1 MDHSVKAMTPHRKV
15 AFSRLCHKHRFENDE
30 LEELYRR
37 YTLKLQQASVAAA
50 SALMLLLCL
59 LLAALHV
66 TFAQAAAPTPITLL
80 VLSLVLAGLLVLL
93 NSRVMRHSYLM
104 PTCYLLLGLGA
115 VLVALA
121 LPLPAGWSW
130 VGWQVTPTAGQ
141 GVWQIAFIAFL
152 VYALTPV
159 STPIALAYG
168 VVLPSCQAAL
178 AATLATP
185 FPPLHWQQLVA
196 NSMVAVAVNVAGVW
210 LQQMMQAGQRK
221 AFLDTRN
228 CIAARLQME
237 DENDKLERLLL
248 SVLPQHVAMEM
259 KADIIKPVERQFHKI
274 YIQRHEN
281 VSMVFAD
288 IVGFTV
294 LASQCTA
301 QELIRLLNELFGR
314 FDQLA
319 DDNHCL
325 RIKILGD
332 CYYCVSGLP
341 EARSDHARCAVEM
354 GLDMIDAIAS
364 VVDATDVQLNMRVGI
379 HTGRVLCGV
388 LGLRKWQYDVWSND
402 VTLANM
408 MEAGGEPGRVH
419 ITQAT
424 LDCLGNEYDVE
435 PADGHLRS
443 QYLRDH
449 DVVSY
454 FIIPPPRRRKV
465 RSALGSTHRRKLS
478 FKNVSNVVVQLL
490 HSIKYSMEVPFSNM
504 AIPPQEKSTSITK
517 KRNIFFHEY
526 YEIERGCPQSSL
538 SDKFKRPFKKR
549 HSSLPHAPSNRVNKY
564 LAQAIDARSVDREKS
579 THVSLFTLCFRDRE
593 KERHY
598 HEEQDVGFGSS
609 LLCSLFLLL
618 FVASVQALVLP
629 RTLLFLFLFLAAF
642 VTISV
647 ILIVLLASR
656 LKVTS
661 WDPARR
667 FVLRLVLT
675 IVAVT
680 VIYIM
685 AQVNSFTC
693 DLPYVVPCKPNMTS
707 ESTRR
712 PGSHEFVRNLWC
724 PLPEY
729 IPISCILGFI
739 SVAVFLRLPVLVKAL
754 LVTSMATVYS
764 LLISFTHRPLFSCYD
779 ARVGAVVPTDALA
792 VVYILLFLLAVIA
805 HGRQVEWTARLDFLW
820 QCQASEEKQDM
831 DALQESNRRILFNL
845 LPAHVATHFLDNQ
858 FRNNMDLYHQSY
870 SRVGV
875 VFASI
880 PNFHEFYTELAVNN
894 QGTECLRL
902 LNEIIADFDELLDDE
917 RFKSVDKI
925 KTVGSTFMAAVGLMP
940 DMRILDHKE
949 ESASYYLSVLAE
961 LVFALREKLAN
972 INENSYNSFTLRVG
986 MNIGPVVAGVIGAR
1000 KPQYDIWGNTVNVA
1014 SRMDST
1020 GLPNHTQVTEEVY
1033 QVLRNRPY
1041 QFQCRGKVKVKG
1053 KGDMT
1058 TFFLIDRKE
1067 PATIKAE
1074 ESPQPPKIPPHHQ
1087 NYAPDH
1093 GCGWPVWPAY
1103 CVVGQCGGTLHTP
1116 HSSLHPHQR
1125 HYHTHNGGLF
1135 GGVATPLA
1143 MVPPKVPPHGRSL
1156 SQGLTGQLVQG
1167 QPAGTPRSRR
1177 NRDSFCDDLQSMN
1190 ININQ
1195 NLSKS
1200 VGRQPG
1206 GGGDCQRCE
1215 EEPLLTRA
1223 PPTPLDAHV
1232 LPRFSV
1238 GQMRSSNK
1246 SQTPTR
1252 AAMQQMKPQSSITA
1266 PKTYSQSRP
1275 RTYRPDEYNFPPSA
1289 YVPSWNQAQ
1298 SHGAAHQGS
1307 NTGNGKKSS
1316 GRSRTSPRQES
1327 DDGQLRLP
1335 DMSRPG
1341 LTGGLILPPV
1351 PRHHHVEEAG
1361 VRHKLRSFAR
1371 HYSDDSLHGS
1381 SHRDLHSTRIH
1392 SSADEI
1398 SSLNRSPSLSSSDE
1412 SFSRTDFSRT
1422 DADSPSPQHTPSLS
1436 DERFKYMFSGINLEG
1451 AAAPGF
1457 RELSPQIYSDYLSS
1471 VKASSDESSL
1481 RLNSLSRDSTTYSYP
1496 NVPGLWRETDITSP
1510 APEERMRRDDLVI
1523 PKLTAEFSSDKVKRS
1538 KVSDNRVEVEV
1549 PSQVDNCVSH
1559 SASPSSEKVRPGCR
1573 LSYVDCD
1580 LNSPSRT
1587 SASGSTSRMR
1597 SLERSPRESSAMTP
1611 DSVIM
1616 CKKRSLS
1623 REEGQKVG
1631 NHIQVEQE
1639 QSRKRNPERQK
1650 RDGECQT
1657 DPRNHHHRSAAASTK
1672 TPEKTKM
1679 ERKLEKSSTF
1689 EGIPEDGKSASL
1701 DCDRGR
1707 YGGLSGSSE
1716 IEQER
1721 ETHHR
1726 DSSDISNNNSSS
1738 NVMENYAGNT
1748 LEGYSALQKAAQQQE
1763 KELNNMFGN
1772 QVRLDP
1778 LSVKPLTPDLMS
1790 LDPVML
1796 GLHFDPHGNQ
1806 TVLQLTSASA
1816 DGDLAPHQPAVP
1828 QLAKLSLAD
1837 TAPLDSRTQA
1847 SRGPLGHKFPLEIP
1861 APERISLHHSV
1872 RKFVGSRAPG
1882 PCGHSEYENMESDVP
1897 DVSTD
1902 DEGLSNRRRESAG
1915 SKAASGDRRPE
1926 ERKETPVQN
1935 PAVEKLSHK
1944 GTEQPTDDDDDVRS
1958 FEEEERRMAHELS
1971 AAQVDRSGNASGQS
1985 LPVPSTGDGGETSQS
2000 EWSEDDDGAASEPLL
2015 DQESTGYTTDDPALE
2030 QVSMMN
2036 DAGLTDAEGAL
2047 SDVNSI
2053 YNDPHQYDGDM
2064 DDTSMSSRASSRIF
2078 DSDAIISFDQINAYY
2093 ESEYDN
2099 YRPGVV
2105 ASDGFDTEPLSDVDF
2120 DGIDGINLQ
2129 NIRTM
2134 SESITRNFG
2143 QSRNETDVD
2152 SDV

>member
-454 FIIPPPRRRKV
+454 FIIPPPRRRKPLLFNTLQV

-517 KRNIFFHEY
+517 K
-526 YEIERGCPQSSL
+526 SSL

>member
-37 YTLKLQQASVAAA
+37 YTLKLQQSSVAAA
-50 SALMLLLCL
+50 SALLLLLSL

-66 TFAQAAAPTPITLL
+66 TYAQVAAPAPITLL
-80 VLSLVLAGLLVLL
+80 ALSLVLAALLVLL
-93 NSRVMRHSYLM
+93 HSRVMRNSYLM
-104 PTCYLLLGLGA
+104 PTCYLLLALGA
-115 VLVALA
+115 VLVALG
-121 LPLPAGWSW
+121 LPLPNTWTW
-130 VGWQVTPTAGQ
+130 VGWQLLPTAGQ
-141 GVWQIAFIAFL
+141 GVWHAAFVTFV

-159 STPIALAYG
+159 STPMALIYG
-168 VVLPSCQAAL
+168 IVLPAVQVAL
-178 AATLATP
+178 AATLAIP
-185 FPPLHWQQLVA
+185 FKQLHWQQLVA
-196 NSMVAVAVNVAGVW
+196 NGVVASAVNVAGVW
-210 LQQMMQAGQRK
+210 LQQMMQAAQRK

-319 DDNHCL
+319 ADNHCL

-424 LDCLGNEYDVE
+424 LDCLGGEYEVE

-449 DVVSY
+449 NVTSY
-454 FIIPPPRRRKV
+454 FIIPPPRRRKPFLFNTLQV

-517 KRNIFFHEY
+517 K
-526 YEIERGCPQSSL
+526 SSLL

-564 LAQAIDARSVDREKS
+564 LAQAIEARSVDREKS
-579 THVSLFTLCFRDRE
+579 THVSLITLCFRDSE
-593 KERHY
+593 KERNY
-598 HEEQDVGFGSS
+598 HEELDVGFGSS

-647 ILIVLLASR
+647 MLIVLLASR
-656 LKVTS
+656 LKVTT

-667 FVLRLVLT
+667 FVLRLILT
-675 IVAVT
+675 IVAIT

-693 DLPYVVPCKPNMTS
+693 ELPQVTCKANTTDLTS
-707 ESTRR
+707 GHHG
-712 PGSHEFVRNLWC
+712 PQEFVRNLWC

-729 IPISCILGFI
+729 IPVSCVVGFMA
-739 SVAVFLRLPVLVKAL
+739 VAVFLRLPVLVKMLL
-754 LVTSMATVYS
+754 LVSMATVYS
-764 LLISFTHRPLFSCYD
+764 LLIFITHLQLFTCYD
-779 ARVGAVVPTDALA
+779 THIGAVVPTEVLG

-820 QCQASEEKQDM
+820 QCQASEEKQEM

-880 PNFHEFYTELAVNN
+880 PNFHEFYMELAVNN

-902 LNEIIADFDELLDDE
+902 LNEIIADFDELLDDD
-917 RFKSVDKI
+917 RFKAVDKI

-940 DMRILDHKE
+940 DMRILDNKE
-949 ESASYYLSVLAE
+949 ESASHYMSVLTE
-961 LVFALREKLAN
+961 LVFAFREKLAN
-972 INENSYNSFTLRVG
+972 INENSYNNFTLRVG

-1033 QVLRNRPY
+1033 QVLKNRPY

-1053 KGDMT
+1053 KGEMT
-1058 TFFLIDRKE
+1058 TYFLIDRKE
-1067 PATIKAE
+1067 PPTMKAE
-1074 ESPQPPKIPPHHQ
+1074 DGSRPPKVPPHLQ
-1087 NYAPDH
+1087 SYAPDH
-1093 GCGWPVWPAY
+1093 GCGWPMWPAY
-1103 CVVGQCGGTLHTP
+1103 CVVGRCGGTLHPP
-1116 HSSLHPHQR
+1116 HSSLRSHHR
-1125 HYHTHNGGLF
+1125 HYHTHNGGLI

-1143 MVPPKVPPHGRSL
+1143 MVPPKIPPHGRSL
-1156 SQGLTGQLVQG
+1156 SQGLTGQGEHG
-1167 QPAGTPRSRR
+1167 QVGGTPRSRR
-1177 NRDSFCDDLQSMN
+1177 NRDSFCEDIQGMNMN
-1190 ININQ
+1190 ITQ
-1195 NLSKS
+1195 CGPK
-1200 VGRQPG
+1200 VGGRQP
-1206 GGGDCQRCE
+1206 GGDCQRCE
-1215 EEPLLTRA
+1215 EEPLLARA
-1223 PPTPLDAHV
+1223 PPAPLNAHV
-1232 LPRFSV
+1232 LPPRFSV
-1238 GQMRSSNK
+1238 AQMRASSK

-1252 AAMQQMKPQSSITA
+1252 AAMLQMKPQSSVTT

-1275 RTYRPDEYNFPPSA
+1275 RTYRPDEYNLPQNSYAPVWARSQ
-1289 YVPSWNQAQ
+1289 NGG
-1298 SHGAAHQGS
+1298 HGGQQGS
-1307 NTGNGKKSS
+1307 GGGKRSS
-1316 GRSRTSPRQES
+1316 GRSRTSPRKECE
-1327 DDGQLRLP
+1327 DGHV
-1335 DMSRPG
+1335 RPIDASKG
-1341 LTGGLILPPV
+1341 ALSGGLILPPV

-1361 VRHKLRSFAR
+1361 VRHKLRTFAR

-1422 DADSPSPQHTPSLS
+1422 DADSPSPQHAPSLS
-1436 DERFKYMFSGINLEG
+1436 DERFKYMFGGMNLEG
-1451 AAAPGF
+1451 AMAPGF

-1481 RLNSLSRDSTTYSYP
+1481 RLNSLSRDSATYSYP
-1496 NVPGLWRETDITSP
+1496 SVPGLWRETDIASP
-1510 APEERMRRDDLVI
+1510 TDEERMRKDDVVI

-1538 KVSDNRVEVEV
+1538 KHSDKVDMEVT
-1549 PSQVDNCVSH
+1549 PHVDNCVSH
-1559 SASPSSEKVRPGCR
+1559 SASPCSEKVRPGCR

-1597 SLERSPRESSAMTP
+1597 SLERSPRESTAMTP

-1616 CKKRSLS
+1616 IPKKRSLS
-1623 REEGQKVG
+1623 REEGMKMC
-1631 NHIQVEQE
+1631 NHISADHEP
-1639 QSRKRNPERQK
+1639 SRKRSSERQK

-1657 DPRNHHHRSAAASTK
+1657 DPRSHHHKNSAGEIKTVEKNKKLERSA
-1672 TPEKTKM
+1672 
-1679 ERKLEKSSTF
+1679 TF
-1689 EGIPEDGKSASL
+1689 EGIPEDPKSAQHNSEG
-1701 DCDRGR
+1701 GR
-1707 YGGLSGSSE
+1707 YGSSG
-1716 IEQER
+1716 QGR
-1721 ETHHR
+1721 ENEGEGGAQQHL
-1726 DSSDISNNNSSS
+1726 SSDISNNNSSNS
-1738 NVMENYAGNT
+1738 FMENYAGNT
-1748 LEGYSALQKAAQQQE
+1748 LEGYSALQKAARLQE
-1763 KELNNMFGN
+1763 DELNNVLASPDHF
-1772 QVRLDP
+1772 RLEP
-1778 LSVKPLTPDLMS
+1778 LSLEQHALSPHTAEPVS
-1790 LDPVML
+1790 LDPVLL
-1796 GLHFDPHGNQ
+1796 GLHFDPCVNQ
-1806 TVLQLTSASA
+1806 TVLQLTSASV
-1816 DGDLAPHQPAVP
+1816 DGEIQPRL
-1828 QLAKLSLAD
+1828 LAKPQPTKRSLAD
-1837 TAPLDSRTQA
+1837 PLPLDHRAKA
-1847 SRGPLGHKFPLEIP
+1847 SRGLLGHKFPLEIP
-1861 APERISLHHSV
+1861 APEKLTPHQSV
-1872 RKFVGSRAPG
+1872 RRYVGSRTAAA
-1882 PCGHSEYENMESDVP
+1882 CGHSEYENMESDVP
-1897 DVSTD
+1897 DASTD
-1902 DEGLSNRRRESAG
+1902 DEGLSNIRGDNQEVTN
-1915 SKAASGDRRPE
+1915 AACGDSRTE
-1926 ERKETPVQN
+1926 GWKDSHIQN
-1935 PAVEKLSHK
+1935 QSIGRSSQKTAEH
-1944 GTEQPTDDDDDVRS
+1944 QTDDEDDIRS
-1958 FEEEERRMAHELS
+1958 FEEEERRMAQELS
-1971 AAQVDRSGNASGQS
+1971 ATEVERTDKSSGPPLQSQSGG
-1985 LPVPSTGDGGETSQS
+1985 GDGGETSQS

-2099 YRPGVV
+2099 YRPSAM
-2105 ASDGFDTEPLSDVDF
+2105 ASDGFDTEPLSDVDL

-2129 NIRTM
+2129 NIRSM

-2143 QSRNETDVD
+2143 QPRSETDVD

>member
-30 LEELYRR
+30 LEDLYRS

-50 SALMLLLCL
+50 SGLLLLLSL

-66 TFAQAAAPTPITLL
+66 TYAQVAAPAPITLL
-80 VLSLVLAGLLVLL
+80 ALSLMLAALLVALH
-93 NSRVMRHSYLM
+93 SRFMRHSYLM
-104 PTCYLLLGLGA
+104 PACYLLLALGA
-115 VLVALA
+115 ILVALA
-121 LPLPAGWSW
+121 MPVPSTWSW
-130 VGWQVTPTAGQ
+130 VGWQTVPTAGQ
-141 GVWQIAFIAFL
+141 GVWHVTFVAFL

-159 STPIALAYG
+159 STPLALAYG
-168 VVLPSCQAAL
+168 VVLPAGQATL
-178 AATLATP
+178 AAILATP
-185 FPPLHWQQLVA
+185 FAQLHWQQLVA
-196 NSMVAVAVNVAGVW
+196 NSVMAAAVNVAGVW
-210 LQQMMQAGQRK
+210 LQQMMQAAQRK

-259 KADIIKPVERQFHKI
+259 KADIIKPVEGQFHKI

-424 LDCLGNEYDVE
+424 LDCLAGEYEVE
-435 PADGHLRS
+435 LADGHLRS

-449 DVVSY
+449 KVTSY
-454 FIIPPPRRRKV
+454 FIIPPPRRRKPFLFNTLQV
-465 RSALGSTHRRKLS
+465 WSAIGSSHRRKLS

-504 AIPPQEKSTSITK
+504 AVPPPDKNTSITK

-526 YEIERGCPQSSL
+526 YEIERTCPQSSLL

-564 LAQAIDARSVDREKS
+564 LAQAIEARSVDREKS
-579 THVSLFTLCFRDRE
+579 THVSLITLCFRDRE
-593 KERHY
+593 KERDY
-598 HEEQDVGFGSS
+598 HEEVDVGFGNS

-647 ILIVLLASR
+647 MLIVLLASR
-656 LKVTS
+656 LKVTT
-661 WDPARR
+661 WDPSRR

-675 IVAVT
+675 IAAIT

-693 DLPYVVPCKPNMTS
+693 ELPQVPCKANVTDLTS
-707 ESTRR
+707 GRLR
-712 PGSHEFVRNLWC
+712 PQEFVRNLWC

-729 IPISCILGFI
+729 IPLSCVVGFI
-739 SVAVFLRLPVLVKAL
+739 ATSVFLRLPVLVKAL
-754 LVTSMATVYS
+754 LLISMATVYS
-764 LLISFTHRPLFSCYD
+764 LLIFITHLPLFTCYD
-779 ARVGAVVPTDALA
+779 TRVGAVVPTEVLG

-820 QCQASEEKQDM
+820 QCQASEEKQEM

-880 PNFHEFYTELAVNN
+880 PNFHEFYMELAVNN

-949 ESASYYLSVLAE
+949 ESASHYMSVLTE
-961 LVFALREKLAN
+961 LVFAFREKLAN

-986 MNIGPVVAGVIGAR
+986 MNIGPVVAGVIGAK

-1033 QVLRNRPY
+1033 QVLKNRPY
-1041 QFQCRGKVKVKG
+1041 HFQCRGKVKVKG
-1053 KGDMT
+1053 KGEMT
-1058 TFFLIDRKE
+1058 TYFLIDRKE
-1067 PATIKAE
+1067 PPTIKAE
-1074 ESPQPPKIPPHHQ
+1074 DGSRPPKVPPHLQ
-1087 NYAPDH
+1087 SYAPDH
-1093 GCGWPVWPAY
+1093 GCGWPMWPAY
-1103 CVVGQCGGTLHTP
+1103 CVVGRCGGTLHSP
-1116 HSSLHPHQR
+1116 HSSLGPRHR

-1156 SQGLTGQLVQG
+1156 SQGLMGHGGHGQS
-1167 QPAGTPRSRR
+1167 AGTPRLRR
-1177 NRDSFCDDLQSMN
+1177 NRDSFCDDVQAMN
-1190 ININQ
+1190 TNLNQ
-1195 NLSKS
+1195 CGPKMG
-1200 VGRQPG
+1200 GRQSG
-1206 GGGDCQRCE
+1206 ADCQRCE

-1223 PPTPLDAHV
+1223 PPAPLNAHV
-1232 LPRFSV
+1232 LPPRFSV
-1238 GQMRSSNK
+1238 AQMRTSNK

-1252 AAMQQMKPQSSITA
+1252 AAMQQMKPQSSVTA

-1275 RTYRPDEYNFPPSA
+1275 RTYRPDEYNLPQNS
-1289 YVPSWNQAQ
+1289 YVPTWGRSQ
-1298 SHGAAHQGS
+1298 SGGQGGQQGS
-1307 NTGNGKKSS
+1307 DGKKSS
-1316 GRSRTSPRQES
+1316 GRSRTSPRKEN
-1327 DDGQLRLP
+1327 DDGHLRLI
-1335 DMSRPG
+1335 DSSRSA
-1341 LTGGLILPPV
+1341 LSGGLILPPM

-1422 DADSPSPQHTPSLS
+1422 DADSPSPQHAPSLS
-1436 DERFKYMFSGINLEG
+1436 DERFKYMFSGMNLEG
-1451 AAAPGF
+1451 AIAPGF

-1496 NVPGLWRETDITSP
+1496 NVPGLWRETDIASP
-1510 APEERMRRDDLVI
+1510 TQDERMRRDDLVI
-1523 PKLTAEFSSDKVKRS
+1523 PKLTAEFSSDKMKRS
-1538 KVSDNRVEVEV
+1538 KHSDKVDVEV
-1549 PSQVDNCVSH
+1549 PSHVDNCVSH
-1559 SASPSSEKVRPGCR
+1559 STSPSSEKVRPGCR
-1573 LSYVDCD
+1573 LSYVDCE

-1597 SLERSPRESSAMTP
+1597 SLEKSPRESTALTP
-1611 DSVIM
+1611 DSVLLIT
-1616 CKKRSLS
+1616 KKRSLS
-1623 REEGQKVG
+1623 REEGLKMSTHVA
-1631 NHIQVEQE
+1631 IEQDL
-1639 QSRKRNPERQK
+1639 SRKRSSERQK

-1657 DPRNHHHRSAAASTK
+1657 DPRSHHHKNSGGNK
-1672 TPEKTKM
+1672 TGDKSKT
-1679 ERKLEKSSTF
+1679 ERKLEKSATF
-1689 EGIPEDGKSASL
+1689 EGIPEDPKSAQPNNEG
-1701 DCDRGR
+1701 GR
-1707 YGGLSGSSE
+1707 
-1716 IEQER
+1716 IA
-1721 ETHHR
+1721 
-1726 DSSDISNNNSSS
+1726 
-1738 NVMENYAGNT
+1738 AG
-1748 LEGYSALQKAAQQQE
+1748 
-1763 KELNNMFGN
+1763 
-1772 QVRLDP
+1772 
-1778 LSVKPLTPDLMS
+1778 
-1790 LDPVML
+1790 
-1796 GLHFDPHGNQ
+1796 
-1806 TVLQLTSASA
+1806 
-1816 DGDLAPHQPAVP
+1816 
-1828 QLAKLSLAD
+1828 
-1837 TAPLDSRTQA
+1837 
-1847 SRGPLGHKFPLEIP
+1847 
-1861 APERISLHHSV
+1861 
-1872 RKFVGSRAPG
+1872 
-1882 PCGHSEYENMESDVP
+1882 CGHSEYENMESDVQ
-1897 DVSTD
+1897 DASTD
-1902 DEGLSNRRRESAG
+1902 DEQLNNVRLENEDVTPACGDSGADGRRDDQAQSHSIGRLSNR
-1915 SKAASGDRRPE
+1915 
-1926 ERKETPVQN
+1926 T
-1935 PAVEKLSHK
+1935 VEH
-1944 GTEQPTDDDDDVRS
+1944 QADDDDVRS
-1958 FEEEERRMAHELS
+1958 FEEEERRMAQEL
-1971 AAQVDRSGNASGQS
+1971 NATDAERTDKPSVAP
-1985 LPVPSTGDGGETSQS
+1985 LPGGSGDGGETSQS

-2099 YRPGVV
+2099 YRPSAI
-2105 ASDGFDTEPLSDVDF
+2105 ASDGFDTEPLSDVDL

-2129 NIRTM
+2129 NIRSM

-2143 QSRNETDVD
+2143 QPRSETDVD

>member
-30 LEELYRR
+30 LEDLYRS

-50 SALMLLLCL
+50 SGLLLLLSL

-66 TFAQAAAPTPITLL
+66 TYAQVAAPAPITLL
-80 VLSLVLAGLLVLL
+80 ALSLMLAALLVALH
-93 NSRVMRHSYLM
+93 SRFMRHSYLM
-104 PTCYLLLGLGA
+104 PACYLLLALGA
-115 VLVALA
+115 ILVALA
-121 LPLPAGWSW
+121 MPVPSTWSW
-130 VGWQVTPTAGQ
+130 VGWQTVPTAGQ
-141 GVWQIAFIAFL
+141 GVWHVTFVAFL

-159 STPIALAYG
+159 STPLALAYG
-168 VVLPSCQAAL
+168 VVLPAGQATL
-178 AATLATP
+178 AAILATP
-185 FPPLHWQQLVA
+185 FAQLHWQQLVA
-196 NSMVAVAVNVAGVW
+196 NSVMAAAVNVAGVW
-210 LQQMMQAGQRK
+210 LQQMMQAAQRK

-259 KADIIKPVERQFHKI
+259 KADIIKPVEGQFHKI

-424 LDCLGNEYDVE
+424 LDCLAGEYEVE
-435 PADGHLRS
+435 LADGHLRS

-449 DVVSY
+449 KVTSY
-454 FIIPPPRRRKV
+454 FIIPPPRRRKPFLFNTLQV
-465 RSALGSTHRRKLS
+465 WSAIGSSHRRKLS

-504 AIPPQEKSTSITK
+504 AVPPPDKNTSITK

-526 YEIERGCPQSSL
+526 YEIERTCPQSSLL

-564 LAQAIDARSVDREKS
+564 LAQAIEARSVDREKS
-579 THVSLFTLCFRDRE
+579 THVSLITLCFRDRE
-593 KERHY
+593 KERDY
-598 HEEQDVGFGSS
+598 HEEVDVGFGNS

-647 ILIVLLASR
+647 MLIVLLASR
-656 LKVTS
+656 LKVTT
-661 WDPARR
+661 WDPSRR

-675 IVAVT
+675 IAAIT

-693 DLPYVVPCKPNMTS
+693 ELPQVPCKANVTDLTS
-707 ESTRR
+707 GRLR
-712 PGSHEFVRNLWC
+712 PQEFVRNLWC

-729 IPISCILGFI
+729 IPLSCVVGFI
-739 SVAVFLRLPVLVKAL
+739 ATSVFLRLPVLVKAL
-754 LVTSMATVYS
+754 LLISMATVYS
-764 LLISFTHRPLFSCYD
+764 LLIFITHLPLFTCYD
-779 ARVGAVVPTDALA
+779 TRVGAVVPTEVLG

-820 QCQASEEKQDM
+820 QCQASEEKQEM

-858 FRNNMDLYHQSY
+858 FRNNM
-870 SRVGV
+870 
-875 VFASI
+875 
-880 PNFHEFYTELAVNN
+880 
-894 QGTECLRL
+894 
-902 LNEIIADFDELLDDE
+902 LLDDE

-949 ESASYYLSVLAE
+949 ESASHYMSVLTE
-961 LVFALREKLAN
+961 LVFAFREKLAN

-986 MNIGPVVAGVIGAR
+986 MNIGPVVAGVIGAK

-1033 QVLRNRPY
+1033 QVLKNRPY
-1041 QFQCRGKVKVKG
+1041 HFQCRGKVKVKG
-1053 KGDMT
+1053 KGEMT
-1058 TFFLIDRKE
+1058 TYFLIDRKE
-1067 PATIKAE
+1067 PPTIKAE
-1074 ESPQPPKIPPHHQ
+1074 DGSRPPKVPPHLQ
-1087 NYAPDH
+1087 SYAPDH
-1093 GCGWPVWPAY
+1093 GCGWPMWPAY
-1103 CVVGQCGGTLHTP
+1103 CVVGRCGGTLHSP
-1116 HSSLHPHQR
+1116 HSSLGPRHR

-1156 SQGLTGQLVQG
+1156 SQGLMGHGGHGQS
-1167 QPAGTPRSRR
+1167 AGTPRLRR
-1177 NRDSFCDDLQSMN
+1177 NRDSFCDDVQAMN
-1190 ININQ
+1190 TNLNQ
-1195 NLSKS
+1195 CGPKMG
-1200 VGRQPG
+1200 GRQSG
-1206 GGGDCQRCE
+1206 ADCQRCE

-1223 PPTPLDAHV
+1223 PPAPLNAHV
-1232 LPRFSV
+1232 LPPRFSV
-1238 GQMRSSNK
+1238 AQMRTSNK

-1252 AAMQQMKPQSSITA
+1252 AAMQQMKPQSSVTA

-1275 RTYRPDEYNFPPSA
+1275 RTYRPDEYNLPQNS
-1289 YVPSWNQAQ
+1289 YVPTWGRSQ
-1298 SHGAAHQGS
+1298 SGGQGGQQGS
-1307 NTGNGKKSS
+1307 DGKKSS
-1316 GRSRTSPRQES
+1316 GRSRTSPRKEN
-1327 DDGQLRLP
+1327 DDGHLRLI
-1335 DMSRPG
+1335 DSSRSA
-1341 LTGGLILPPV
+1341 LSGGLILPPM

-1422 DADSPSPQHTPSLS
+1422 DADSPSPQHAPSLS
-1436 DERFKYMFSGINLEG
+1436 DERFKYMFSGMNLEG
-1451 AAAPGF
+1451 AIAPGF

-1496 NVPGLWRETDITSP
+1496 NVPGLWRETDIASP
-1510 APEERMRRDDLVI
+1510 TQDERMRRDDLVI
-1523 PKLTAEFSSDKVKRS
+1523 PKLTAEFSSDKMKRS
-1538 KVSDNRVEVEV
+1538 KHSDKVDVEV
-1549 PSQVDNCVSH
+1549 PSHVDNCVSH
-1559 SASPSSEKVRPGCR
+1559 STSPSSEKVRPGCR
-1573 LSYVDCD
+1573 LSYVDCE

-1597 SLERSPRESSAMTP
+1597 SLEKSPRESTALTP
-1611 DSVIM
+1611 DSVLLIT
-1616 CKKRSLS
+1616 KKRSLS
-1623 REEGQKVG
+1623 REEGLKMSTHVA
-1631 NHIQVEQE
+1631 IEQDL
-1639 QSRKRNPERQK
+1639 SRKRSSERQK

-1657 DPRNHHHRSAAASTK
+1657 DPRSHHHKNSGGNK
-1672 TPEKTKM
+1672 TGDKSKT
-1679 ERKLEKSSTF
+1679 ERKLEKSATF
-1689 EGIPEDGKSASL
+1689 EGIPEDPKSAQPNNEG
-1701 DCDRGR
+1701 GR
-1707 YGGLSGSSE
+1707 YGSSD
-1716 IEQER
+1716 QGRDNER
-1721 ETHHR
+1721 VGGTQLHL
-1726 DSSDISNNNSSS
+1726 SSDISNNNS
-1738 NVMENYAGNT
+1738 NDNIMENYTGNT
-1748 LEGYSALQKAAQQQE
+1748 LEGYSALHKAARLQE
-1763 KELNNMFGN
+1763 DELNNMLASHDHF
-1772 QVRLDP
+1772 RLEP
-1778 LSVKPLTPDLMS
+1778 LSIEPQALNPLKSEPVT

-1796 GLHFDPHGNQ
+1796 GLHFDPCVNQ
-1806 TVLQLTSASA
+1806 TVLQLTSASV
-1816 DGDLAPHQPAVP
+1816 DGEIQPHLPAKSQPA
-1828 QLAKLSLAD
+1828 KRSLAD
-1837 TAPLDSRTQA
+1837 PLPLDHRAKA
-1847 SRGPLGHKFPLEIP
+1847 SRGPLGCKFPLEIS
-1861 APERISLHHSV
+1861 APEKLAPHQSV
-1872 RKFVGSRAPG
+1872 RRYAGSRIAAG
-1882 PCGHSEYENMESDVP
+1882 CGHSEYENMESDVQ
-1897 DVSTD
+1897 DASTD
-1902 DEGLSNRRRESAG
+1902 DEQLNNVRLENEDVTPACGDSGADGRRDDQAQSHSIGRLSNR
-1915 SKAASGDRRPE
+1915 
-1926 ERKETPVQN
+1926 T
-1935 PAVEKLSHK
+1935 VEH
-1944 GTEQPTDDDDDVRS
+1944 QADDDDVRS
-1958 FEEEERRMAHELS
+1958 FEEEERRMAQEL
-1971 AAQVDRSGNASGQS
+1971 NATDAERTDKPSVAP
-1985 LPVPSTGDGGETSQS
+1985 LPGGSGDGGETSQS

-2099 YRPGVV
+2099 YRPSAI
-2105 ASDGFDTEPLSDVDF
+2105 ASDGFDTEPLSDVDL

-2129 NIRTM
+2129 NIRSM

-2143 QSRNETDVD
+2143 QPRSETDVD

>member
-15 AFSRLCHKHRFENDE
+15 AFSRLCRRHRFENDE
-30 LEELYRR
+30 LEELYRS

-50 SALMLLLCL
+50 SGLLLLLSL

-66 TFAQAAAPTPITLL
+66 TYAQVAAPAPITLL
-80 VLSLVLAGLLVLL
+80 VLSIVLAALLVALH
-93 NSRVMRHSYLM
+93 SRYMRHSYLM
-104 PTCYLLLGLGA
+104 PACYLLLALGA
-115 VLVALA
+115 ILVALVM
-121 LPLPAGWSW
+121 PVPYTYTW
-130 VGWQVTPTAGQ
+130 VGWQTLPTAGQ
-141 GVWQIAFIAFL
+141 GVWHVTFVAFL

-159 STPIALAYG
+159 STPLALAYG
-168 VVLPSCQAAL
+168 VALPAGQAAL
-178 AATLATP
+178 AATLAAP
-185 FPPLHWQQLVA
+185 FTQLHWQQLVA
-196 NSMVAVAVNVAGVW
+196 NSVMAAAVNMTGVW
-210 LQQMMQAGQRK
+210 LQQLMQAAQRK

-259 KADIIKPVERQFHKI
+259 KADIIKPVEGQFHKI

-424 LDCLGNEYDVE
+424 LDCLSGEYEVE
-435 PADGHLRS
+435 LADGHLRS

-449 DVVSY
+449 KVTSY

-465 RSALGSTHRRKLS
+465 WSAIGSSHRRKLS

-504 AIPPQEKSTSITK
+504 AVPPPDKNTSITK
-517 KRNIFFHEY
+517 K
-526 YEIERGCPQSSL
+526 SSLL

-564 LAQAIDARSVDREKS
+564 LAQAIEARSVDREKS
-579 THVSLFTLCFRDRE
+579 THVSLITLCFRDRE
-593 KERHY
+593 KERDY
-598 HEEQDVGFGSS
+598 HEEVDVGFGNS

-647 ILIVLLASR
+647 MLIVLLASR
-656 LKVTS
+656 LKVTT

-667 FVLRLVLT
+667 FVLRLILT

-693 DLPYVVPCKPNMTS
+693 ELPQVPCKANVTNLTS
-707 ESTRR
+707 RR
-712 PGSHEFVRNLWC
+712 PGPQEFVRNLWC

-729 IPISCILGFI
+729 IPLSCVVGFMAT
-739 SVAVFLRLPVLVKAL
+739 AVFLRLPVLVKTLL
-754 LVTSMATVYS
+754 LVSMAVVYS
-764 LLISFTHRPLFSCYD
+764 LLIFITHLPLFTCYD
-779 ARVGAVVPTDALA
+779 TRVGAVVPTEVLG

-820 QCQASEEKQDM
+820 QCQASEEKQEM

-880 PNFHEFYTELAVNN
+880 PNFHEFYMELAVNN

-917 RFKSVDKI
+917 RFKAVDKI

-949 ESASYYLSVLAE
+949 DSASHYMSVLAE
-961 LVFALREKLAN
+961 LVFAFREKLAN
-972 INENSYNSFTLRVG
+972 INENSYNNFTLRVG
-986 MNIGPVVAGVIGAR
+986 MNIGPVVAGVIGAK

-1033 QVLRNRPY
+1033 QVLKNRPY
-1041 QFQCRGKVKVKG
+1041 HFQCRGKVKVKG
-1053 KGDMT
+1053 KGEMT
-1058 TFFLIDRKE
+1058 TYFLIDRKE
-1067 PATIKAE
+1067 PPTMKAE
-1074 ESPQPPKIPPHHQ
+1074 DGSRPPKVPPHLQ
-1087 NYAPDH
+1087 SYAPDH
-1093 GCGWPVWPAY
+1093 GCGWPMWPAY
-1103 CVVGQCGGTLHTP
+1103 CVVGRCGGTLHTP
-1116 HSSLHPHQR
+1116 HASLDPRHR

-1156 SQGLTGQLVQG
+1156 SQGLTGHGGHG
-1167 QPAGTPRSRR
+1167 QPGGTPRSRR
-1177 NRDSFCDDLQSMN
+1177 NRDSFCDDVQAMN
-1190 ININQ
+1190 MNVNQ
-1195 NLSKS
+1195 CGPKMG
-1200 VGRQPG
+1200 GRQP
-1206 GGGDCQRCE
+1206 GDCQRCE

-1223 PPTPLDAHV
+1223 PPAPLNAHV
-1232 LPRFSV
+1232 LPPRFSV
-1238 GQMRSSNK
+1238 AQLRASNK

-1252 AAMQQMKPQSSITA
+1252 AAMQQMKPQSSVTT

-1275 RTYRPDEYNFPPSA
+1275 RTYRPDEYNLPQNS
-1289 YVPSWNQAQ
+1289 YVPTWARSQ
-1298 SHGAAHQGS
+1298 SGGQGGQQGS
-1307 NTGNGKKSS
+1307 GGGKKSS
-1316 GRSRTSPRQES
+1316 GRSRTSPRKES
-1327 DDGQLRLP
+1327 DDGHLRSIDANRGAL
-1335 DMSRPG
+1335 S
-1341 LTGGLILPPV
+1341 GGLILPPM

-1422 DADSPSPQHTPSLS
+1422 DADSPSPQHAPSLS
-1436 DERFKYMFSGINLEG
+1436 DERFKYMFSGMNLEG
-1451 AAAPGF
+1451 AMAPGF

-1496 NVPGLWRETDITSP
+1496 NVPGLWRETDIASP
-1510 APEERMRRDDLVI
+1510 TQDERMRRDDLVI
-1523 PKLTAEFSSDKVKRS
+1523 PKLTAEFSSDKMKRS
-1538 KVSDNRVEVEV
+1538 KHSDKVEVEV
-1549 PSQVDNCVSH
+1549 PSHVDNCVSH
-1559 SASPSSEKVRPGCR
+1559 SASPSSEKVRLGCR
-1573 LSYVDCD
+1573 LSYVDCE

-1597 SLERSPRESSAMTP
+1597 SLEKSPRESTAMTP

-1616 CKKRSLS
+1616 IPKKRSLS
-1623 REEGQKVG
+1623 REEGMKMS
-1631 NHIQVEQE
+1631 NHMVVEQDL
-1639 QSRKRNPERQK
+1639 SRKRSSERQK

-1657 DPRNHHHRSAAASTK
+1657 DPRSHHHKNSGGGNKIGDKNK
-1672 TPEKTKM
+1672 T
-1679 ERKLEKSSTF
+1679 ERKLEKSATF
-1689 EGIPEDGKSASL
+1689 EGIPEDPKSTHPNSEG
-1701 DCDRGR
+1701 GR
-1707 YGGLSGSSE
+1707 YGSSDEGRENEGKGGL
-1716 IEQER
+1716 QQ
-1721 ETHHR
+1721 HL
-1726 DSSDISNNNSSS
+1726 SSDISNNNSNS
-1738 NVMENYAGNT
+1738 NIMENYTGNT
-1748 LEGYSALQKAAQQQE
+1748 LEGYSALHKAAQLQE
-1763 KELNNMFGN
+1763 DELNNVLASPDHF
-1772 QVRLDP
+1772 RLESHSIEP
-1778 LSVKPLTPDLMS
+1778 QALNHLTSEPVS

-1796 GLHFDPHGNQ
+1796 GLHFDPCVNQ
-1806 TVLQLTSASA
+1806 TVLQLTSASV
-1816 DGDLAPHQPAVP
+1816 DGEIPPHLPAKSQPA
-1828 QLAKLSLAD
+1828 KRSLAD
-1837 TAPLDSRTQA
+1837 PLPLDHRAKA

-1861 APERISLHHSV
+1861 ASEKLAPHQCV
-1872 RKFVGSRAPG
+1872 RRYAGSRIAAG
-1882 PCGHSEYENMESDVP
+1882 CGHSEYENMESDAP
-1897 DVSTD
+1897 DGSTD
-1902 DEGLSNRRRESAG
+1902 DERLNSVRGENNEITAAALSDNRAEGRRDGHMQSQSIGRSNQRAIG
-1915 SKAASGDRRPE
+1915 
-1926 ERKETPVQN
+1926 
-1935 PAVEKLSHK
+1935 H
-1944 GTEQPTDDDDDVRS
+1944 PTDDEDDVRS
-1958 FEEEERRMAHELS
+1958 FEEEERRMAQELN
-1971 AAQVDRSGNASGQS
+1971 AADAERAEKPSITP
-1985 LPVPSTGDGGETSQS
+1985 LPGGGGDGGETSQS

-2099 YRPGVV
+2099 YRPSAI
-2105 ASDGFDTEPLSDVDF
+2105 ASDGFDTEPLSDVDL

-2129 NIRTM
+2129 NIRSM

-2143 QSRNETDVD
+2143 QPRSETDVD

>member
-50 SALMLLLCL
+50 SALLLLLSL

-66 TFAQAAAPTPITLL
+66 TYAQVAAPAPITLL
-80 VLSLVLAGLLVLL
+80 VLSVVLAVLLVVLH
-93 NSRVMRHSYLM
+93 SRLMRHSYLM
-104 PTCYLLLGLGA
+104 PACYLILALGA
-115 VLVALA
+115 ILVALA
-121 LPLPAGWSW
+121 LPLPSSWSW
-130 VGWQVTPTAGQ
+130 VGWQTLPTAGQ
-141 GVWQIAFIAFL
+141 GVWHATFVAFL

-159 STPIALAYG
+159 STPLALTYG
-168 VVLPSCQAAL
+168 VALPAGQAAL

-185 FPPLHWQQLVA
+185 FKQLHWQQLVA
-196 NSMVAVAVNVAGVW
+196 NSVVAAAVNVAGVW
-210 LQQMMQAGQRK
+210 LQQLMQAAQRK

-259 KADIIKPVERQFHKI
+259 KADIIKPVEGQFHKI

-424 LDCLGNEYDVE
+424 LDCLGGEYEVE
-435 PADGHLRS
+435 LADGYLRS

-449 DVVSY
+449 NVTSY

-504 AIPPQEKSTSITK
+504 AIPPQDKSTSITK

-526 YEIERGCPQSSL
+526 YEIERTCPQSSLL

-564 LAQAIDARSVDREKS
+564 LAQAIEARSVDREKS
-579 THVSLFTLCFRDRE
+579 THVSLITLCFRDRE
-593 KERHY
+593 KERDY
-598 HEEQDVGFGSS
+598 HEELDVGFGNS

-647 ILIVLLASR
+647 MLIVLLASR

-667 FVLRLVLT
+667 FVLRLILT

-693 DLPYVVPCKPNMTS
+693 ELPQIPCKANVTDLTS
-707 ESTRR
+707 SR
-712 PGSHEFVRNLWC
+712 PGPQEFVRNLWC

-729 IPISCILGFI
+729 IPLSCVVGFMAI
-739 SVAVFLRLPVLVKAL
+739 AVFLRLPVLVKTLL
-754 LVTSMATVYS
+754 LVSMATVYS
-764 LLISFTHRPLFSCYD
+764 LLIFITHLPLFACYD
-779 ARVGAVVPTDALA
+779 RRVGAVVPTEVLG

-820 QCQASEEKQDM
+820 QCQASEEKQEM

-880 PNFHEFYTELAVNN
+880 PNFHEFYMELAVNN

-949 ESASYYLSVLAE
+949 ESAGHYMSVLTE
-961 LVFALREKLAN
+961 LVFAFREKLSN

-1033 QVLRNRPY
+1033 QVLKNRPY

-1053 KGDMT
+1053 KGEMT
-1058 TFFLIDRKE
+1058 TYFLIDRKE
-1067 PATIKAE
+1067 PPTMKAE
-1074 ESPQPPKIPPHHQ
+1074 DGSRPPKVPPHLQ
-1087 NYAPDH
+1087 SY
-1093 GCGWPVWPAY
+1093 
-1103 CVVGQCGGTLHTP
+1103 
-1116 HSSLHPHQR
+1116 
-1125 HYHTHNGGLF
+1125 GGLF

-1143 MVPPKVPPHGRSL
+1143 MVPPKIPPHGRSL
-1156 SQGLTGQLVQG
+1156 SQGLTGHGGHG
-1167 QPAGTPRSRR
+1167 QSGGTPRSRR
-1177 NRDSFCDDLQSMN
+1177 NRDSFCEDIQATNMN
-1190 ININQ
+1190 LNQ
-1195 NLSKS
+1195 CGPKMG
-1200 VGRQPG
+1200 GRQQ
-1206 GGGDCQRCE
+1206 GGDCQRCE

-1223 PPTPLDAHV
+1223 PPAPLNAHV
-1232 LPRFSV
+1232 LPPRFSV
-1238 GQMRSSNK
+1238 AQMRACNK

-1252 AAMQQMKPQSSITA
+1252 AAMQQMKPQSSVTT

-1275 RTYRPDEYNFPPSA
+1275 RTYRPDEYNLPQNS
-1289 YVPSWNQAQ
+1289 YVPTWARSQ
-1298 SHGAAHQGS
+1298 SGGQGGQQ
-1307 NTGNGKKSS
+1307 GNSGGKKSS
-1316 GRSRTSPRQES
+1316 GRSRTSPRKES
-1327 DDGQLRLP
+1327 DDGQLRP
-1335 DMSRPG
+1335 IDASRG
-1341 LTGGLILPPV
+1341 ALSGGLILPPM

-1361 VRHKLRSFAR
+1361 VRHKLRSFGR

-1422 DADSPSPQHTPSLS
+1422 DADSPSPQHAPSLS
-1436 DERFKYMFSGINLEG
+1436 DERFKYMFGGMNLEG
-1451 AAAPGF
+1451 AMAPGF

-1496 NVPGLWRETDITSP
+1496 NVPGLWRETDIASP
-1510 APEERMRRDDLVI
+1510 TQDERMRRDDLVI
-1523 PKLTAEFSSDKVKRS
+1523 PKLTAEFSSDKMKRS
-1538 KVSDNRVEVEV
+1538 KHSDKVDVEV
-1549 PSQVDNCVSH
+1549 PSHVDNCVSH

-1597 SLERSPRESSAMTP
+1597 SLEKSPRESTAMTP
-1611 DSVIM
+1611 DSVVM
-1616 CKKRSLS
+1616 MPKKRSLS
-1623 REEGQKVG
+1623 REEGMKMS
-1631 NHIQVEQE
+1631 NHIAVEQD
-1639 QSRKRNPERQK
+1639 QSRKRSSERQK

-1657 DPRNHHHRSAAASTK
+1657 DPRSHHHKNSGGGSKAGDK
-1672 TPEKTKM
+1672 NKV
-1679 ERKLEKSSTF
+1679 ERKLEKSATF
-1689 EGIPEDGKSASL
+1689 EGIPEDPKSTQHNSEG
-1701 DCDRGR
+1701 GR
-1707 YGGLSGSSE
+1707 YGNSGPGRKDE
-1716 IEQER
+1716 GEGGAQQ
-1721 ETHHR
+1721 HL
-1726 DSSDISNNNSSS
+1726 SSDISNNNSSS
-1738 NVMENYAGNT
+1738 DIMEIYTGNT
-1748 LEGYSALQKAAQQQE
+1748 LEGYSALQKAARLQE
-1763 KELNNMFGN
+1763 DELNNVLASPDHF
-1772 QVRLDP
+1772 RLEP
-1778 LSVKPLTPDLMS
+1778 LCLEPQALNPLISEPVS

-1796 GLHFDPHGNQ
+1796 GLHFDPCVNQ
-1806 TVLQLTSASA
+1806 TVLQLTSASV
-1816 DGDLAPHQPAVP
+1816 DGDIQPHLPAKSQPA
-1828 QLAKLSLAD
+1828 KRSLAD
-1837 TAPLDSRTQA
+1837 PLPLDHRAKA

-1861 APERISLHHSV
+1861 APEKFTPHQSV
-1872 RKFVGSRAPG
+1872 RRYAGSRTAAG
-1882 PCGHSEYENMESDVP
+1882 CGHSEYENMESDVP
-1897 DVSTD
+1897 DASTD
-1902 DEGLSNRRRESAG
+1902 DERLSNVRGENLDGKHVARGDGRVEGRRDG
-1915 SKAASGDRRPE
+1915 H
-1926 ERKETPVQN
+1926 VQSQSIGRS
-1935 PAVEKLSHK
+1935 SHK
-1944 GTEQPTDDDDDVRS
+1944 GIEHPTDDEDDIRS
-1958 FEEEERRMAHELS
+1958 FEEEERRMAQELG
-1971 AAQVDRSGNASGQS
+1971 APEGERTDKPSGP
-1985 LPVPSTGDGGETSQS
+1985 LPGGGGDGGETSQS

-2053 YNDPHQYDGDM
+2053 YNDPQQYDGDM

-2099 YRPGVV
+2099 YRPSAI
-2105 ASDGFDTEPLSDVDF
+2105 ASDGFDTEPLSDVDL

-2129 NIRTM
+2129 NIRSM

-2143 QSRNETDVD
+2143 QPRSETDVD

>member
-59 LLAALHV
+59 LLASLHV
-66 TFAQAAAPTPITLL
+66 AYAQAAAPTPITLL
-80 VLSLVLAGLLVLL
+80 VLSLVLATLLVLL
-93 NSRVMRHSYLM
+93 NSRVMRHNYLM

-130 VGWQVTPTAGQ
+130 IGWQVQPTAGQ
-141 GVWQIAFIAFL
+141 GVWHAAFIAFL

-168 VVLPSCQAAL
+168 VVLPSCQVAL

-196 NSMVAVAVNVAGVW
+196 NSVVAVAVNVAGVW
-210 LQQMMQAGQRK
+210 LQQLMQAGQRK

-281 VSMVFAD
+281 VSDPAKRMVFAD

-341 EARSDHARCAVEM
+341 ESRSDHARCAVEM

-402 VTLANM
+402 VTMANM

-424 LDCLGNEYDVE
+424 LECLANEYEVE
-435 PADGHLRS
+435 LGDGHLRS

-449 DVVSY
+449 NVTSY
-454 FIIPPPRRRKV
+454 FIIPPPRRRKPLLFNTLQV

-504 AIPPQEKSTSITK
+504 AIQPQEKSTSITK
-517 KRNIFFHEY
+517 K
-526 YEIERGCPQSSL
+526 SSLL

-549 HSSLPHAPSNRVNKY
+549 HSSLPHAPSNRINKY
-564 LAQAIDARSVDREKS
+564 LAQAIEARSVDREKS
-579 THVSLFTLCFRDRE
+579 THVSLITLCFRDKE
-593 KERHY
+593 KERCY
-598 HEEQDVGFGSS
+598 HDEQDVGFGSS

-656 LKVTS
+656 LKVTN
-661 WDPARR
+661 WDPSRR

-693 DLPYVVPCKPNMTS
+693 DLQYVPCKPNVTG
-707 ESTRR
+707 ENLRHR
-712 PGSHEFVRNLWC
+712 GSQEFVRNLWC

-729 IPISCILGFI
+729 IPVSCVLGFI

-754 LVTSMATVYS
+754 LVTSMATVYA
-764 LLISFTHRPLFSCYD
+764 LLICFTHLSLFTCYD
-779 ARVGAVVPTDALA
+779 ARVRAVVPTEVLA

-820 QCQASEEKQDM
+820 QCQAAEEKQDM

-902 LNEIIADFDELLDDE
+902 LNEIIADFDELLNDE

-972 INENSYNSFTLRVG
+972 INENSYNNFTLRVG

-1020 GLPNHTQVTEEVY
+1020 GLPNHIQVTEEVY

-1067 PATIKAE
+1067 PATIKADE
-1074 ESPQPPKIPPHHQ
+1074 GPQTHPPKIPAHLQ
-1087 NYAPDH
+1087 SY
-1093 GCGWPVWPAY
+1093 
-1103 CVVGQCGGTLHTP
+1103 
-1116 HSSLHPHQR
+1116 
-1125 HYHTHNGGLF
+1125 GGLF

-1177 NRDSFCDDLQSMN
+1177 NRDSFSDDLQALN
-1190 ININQ
+1190 INAGQ
-1195 NLSKS
+1195 NLTRSA
-1200 VGRQPG
+1200 GRQS
-1206 GGGDCQRCE
+1206 GGDSQRCE
-1215 EEPLLTRA
+1215 EEPLLTRV
-1223 PPTPLDAHV
+1223 PPAPLDAHV
-1232 LPRFSV
+1232 LPPRFSV

-1252 AAMQQMKPQSSITA
+1252 AAMQQMKPQDSIPG
-1266 PKTYSQSRP
+1266 PKPYSQSRP
-1275 RTYRPDEYNFPPSA
+1275 RTYRPDEYSFPPSA
-1289 YVPSWNQAQ
+1289 YAPSWTQAQ
-1298 SHGAAHQGS
+1298 GHSAPHQGS
-1307 NTGNGKKSS
+1307 HNGNAVKKSS
-1316 GRSRTSPRQES
+1316 GRNRSSPRKEN
-1327 DDGQLRLP
+1327 DDIQLRLS
-1335 DMSRPG
+1335 DTNRPSLG
-1341 LTGGLILPPV
+1341 GGLILPPM

-1436 DERFKYMFSGINLEG
+1436 DERFKYMFSGMNLEG

-1481 RLNSLSRDSTTYSYP
+1481 RLNSLSRDCTTYSYP

-1510 APEERMRRDDLVI
+1510 APEDRMRRDDLVI

-1538 KVSDNRVEVEV
+1538 KNSDKGEAEV

-1573 LSYVDCD
+1573 LSFVDCD

-1597 SLERSPRESSAMTP
+1597 SLERSPRETKAMTP

-1616 CKKRSLS
+1616 SKKRSLS
-1623 REEGQKVG
+1623 REENQKVG
-1631 NHIQVEQE
+1631 NHIIQLEQE
-1639 QSRKRNPERQK
+1639 PRKRNPERQK
-1650 RDGECQT
+1650 KDGECQT
-1657 DPRNHHHRSAAASTK
+1657 DPRTHHHRATAPSNK
-1672 TPEKTKM
+1672 TPEKIKM

-1701 DCDRGR
+1701 DCKRGR
-1707 YGGLSGSSE
+1707 YGGLSGGSE

-1721 ETHHR
+1721 ETQNQE
-1726 DSSDISNNNSSS
+1726 SSDISNNNSSS
-1738 NVMENYAGNT
+1738 DTAENHAGNT
-1748 LEGYSALQKAAQQQE
+1748 LEGYSALRKAAQLQE
-1763 KELNNMFGN
+1763 KELNTMFGN
-1772 QVRLDP
+1772 QVGLDP
-1778 LSVKPLTPDLMS
+1778 LSVKPLTAELMT
-1790 LDPVML
+1790 LDPIML

-1806 TVLQLTSASA
+1806 TVLQLTSASV
-1816 DGDLAPHQPAVP
+1816 DGDLAPHQPAAP
-1828 QLAKLSLAD
+1828 QLVKLSLAD
-1837 TAPLDSRTQA
+1837 KVPLDSRAQA

-1861 APERISLHHSV
+1861 AHERISLHQSM
-1872 RKFVGSRAPG
+1872 RKFVGSRVPG

-1897 DVSTD
+1897 DASTD
-1902 DEGLSNRRRESAG
+1902 DEGLCNLRQD
-1915 SKAASGDRRPE
+1915 AAGDRRPE
-1926 ERKETPVQN
+1926 VRIETCLQN
-1935 PAVEKLSHK
+1935 PVMEKHGHK
-1944 GTEQPTDDDDDVRS
+1944 GAEHQTDDDDDARS

-1971 AAQVDRSGNASGQS
+1971 AAQMDRSGNTSGHS
-1985 LPVPSTGDGGETSQS
+1985 LPVQPSTGDGGETSQS

-2030 QVSMMN
+2030 QVSMIN

-2078 DSDAIISFDQINAYY
+2078 DTDAIISFDQINAYY

-2129 NIRTM
+2129 NIRTV

-2143 QSRNETDVD
+2143 QPRNETDVD

>member
-30 LEELYRR
+30 LEDLYRS

-50 SALMLLLCL
+50 SGLLLLLSL

-66 TFAQAAAPTPITLL
+66 TYAQVAAPAPITLL
-80 VLSLVLAGLLVLL
+80 ALSLMLAALLVALH
-93 NSRVMRHSYLM
+93 SRFMRHSYLM
-104 PTCYLLLGLGA
+104 PACYLLLALGA
-115 VLVALA
+115 ILVALA
-121 LPLPAGWSW
+121 MPVPSTWSW
-130 VGWQVTPTAGQ
+130 VGWQTVPTAGQ
-141 GVWQIAFIAFL
+141 GVWHVTFVAFL

-159 STPIALAYG
+159 STPLALAYG
-168 VVLPSCQAAL
+168 VVLPAGQATL
-178 AATLATP
+178 AAILATP
-185 FPPLHWQQLVA
+185 FAQLHWQQLVA
-196 NSMVAVAVNVAGVW
+196 NSVMAAAVNVAGVW
-210 LQQMMQAGQRK
+210 LQQMMQAAQRK

-259 KADIIKPVERQFHKI
+259 KADIIKPVEGQFHKI

-424 LDCLGNEYDVE
+424 LDCLAGEYEVE
-435 PADGHLRS
+435 LADGHLRS

-449 DVVSY
+449 KVTSY
-454 FIIPPPRRRKV
+454 FIIPPPRRRKPFLFNTLQV
-465 RSALGSTHRRKLS
+465 WSAIGSSHRRKLS

-504 AIPPQEKSTSITK
+504 AVPPPDKNTSITK

-526 YEIERGCPQSSL
+526 YEIERTCPQSSLL

-564 LAQAIDARSVDREKS
+564 LAQAIEARSVDREKS
-579 THVSLFTLCFRDRE
+579 THVSLITLCFRDRE
-593 KERHY
+593 KERDY
-598 HEEQDVGFGSS
+598 HEEVDVGFGNS

-647 ILIVLLASR
+647 MLIVLLASR
-656 LKVTS
+656 LKVTT
-661 WDPARR
+661 WDPSRR

-675 IVAVT
+675 IAAIT

-693 DLPYVVPCKPNMTS
+693 ELPQVPCKANVTDLTS
-707 ESTRR
+707 GRLR
-712 PGSHEFVRNLWC
+712 PQEFVRNLWC

-729 IPISCILGFI
+729 IPLSCVVGFI
-739 SVAVFLRLPVLVKAL
+739 ATSVFLRLPVLVKAL
-754 LVTSMATVYS
+754 LLISMATVYS
-764 LLISFTHRPLFSCYD
+764 LLIFITHLPLFTCYD
-779 ARVGAVVPTDALA
+779 TRVGAVVPTEVLG

-820 QCQASEEKQDM
+820 QCQASEEKQEM

-880 PNFHEFYTELAVNN
+880 PNFHEFYMELAVNN

-949 ESASYYLSVLAE
+949 ESASHYMSVLTE
-961 LVFALREKLAN
+961 LVFAFREKLAN

-986 MNIGPVVAGVIGAR
+986 MNIGPVVAGVIGAK

-1033 QVLRNRPY
+1033 QVLKNRPY
-1041 QFQCRGKVKVKG
+1041 HFQCRGKVKVKG
-1053 KGDMT
+1053 KGEMT
-1058 TFFLIDRKE
+1058 TYFLIDRKE
-1067 PATIKAE
+1067 PPTIKAE
-1074 ESPQPPKIPPHHQ
+1074 DGSRPPKVPPHLQ
-1087 NYAPDH
+1087 SY
-1093 GCGWPVWPAY
+1093 
-1103 CVVGQCGGTLHTP
+1103 
-1116 HSSLHPHQR
+1116 
-1125 HYHTHNGGLF
+1125 GGLF

-1156 SQGLTGQLVQG
+1156 SQGLMGHGGHGQS
-1167 QPAGTPRSRR
+1167 AGTPRLRR
-1177 NRDSFCDDLQSMN
+1177 NRDSFCDDVQAMN
-1190 ININQ
+1190 TNLNQ
-1195 NLSKS
+1195 CGPKMG
-1200 VGRQPG
+1200 GRQSG
-1206 GGGDCQRCE
+1206 ADCQRCE

-1223 PPTPLDAHV
+1223 PPAPLNAHV
-1232 LPRFSV
+1232 LPPRFSV
-1238 GQMRSSNK
+1238 AQMRTSNK

-1252 AAMQQMKPQSSITA
+1252 AAMQQMKPQSSVTA

-1275 RTYRPDEYNFPPSA
+1275 RTYRPDEYNLPQNS
-1289 YVPSWNQAQ
+1289 YVPTWGRSQ
-1298 SHGAAHQGS
+1298 SGGQGGQQGS
-1307 NTGNGKKSS
+1307 DGKKSS
-1316 GRSRTSPRQES
+1316 GRSRTSPRKEN
-1327 DDGQLRLP
+1327 DDGHLRLI
-1335 DMSRPG
+1335 DSSRSA
-1341 LTGGLILPPV
+1341 LSGGLILPPM

-1422 DADSPSPQHTPSLS
+1422 DADSPSPQHAPSLS
-1436 DERFKYMFSGINLEG
+1436 DERFKYMFSGMNLEG
-1451 AAAPGF
+1451 AIAPGF

-1496 NVPGLWRETDITSP
+1496 NVPGLWRETDIASP
-1510 APEERMRRDDLVI
+1510 TQDERMRRDDLVI
-1523 PKLTAEFSSDKVKRS
+1523 PKLTAEFSSDKMKRS
-1538 KVSDNRVEVEV
+1538 KHSDKVDVEV
-1549 PSQVDNCVSH
+1549 PSHVDNCVSH
-1559 SASPSSEKVRPGCR
+1559 STSPSSEKVRPGCR
-1573 LSYVDCD
+1573 LSYVDCE

-1597 SLERSPRESSAMTP
+1597 SLEKSPRESTALTP
-1611 DSVIM
+1611 DSVLLIT
-1616 CKKRSLS
+1616 KKRSLS
-1623 REEGQKVG
+1623 REEGLKMSTHVA
-1631 NHIQVEQE
+1631 IEQDL
-1639 QSRKRNPERQK
+1639 SRKRSSERQK

-1657 DPRNHHHRSAAASTK
+1657 DPRSHHHKNSGGNK
-1672 TPEKTKM
+1672 TGDKSKT
-1679 ERKLEKSSTF
+1679 ERKLEKSATF
-1689 EGIPEDGKSASL
+1689 EGIPEDPKSAQPNNEG
-1701 DCDRGR
+1701 GR
-1707 YGGLSGSSE
+1707 YGSSD
-1716 IEQER
+1716 QGRDNER
-1721 ETHHR
+1721 VGGTQLHL
-1726 DSSDISNNNSSS
+1726 SSDISNNNS
-1738 NVMENYAGNT
+1738 NDNIMENYTGNT
-1748 LEGYSALQKAAQQQE
+1748 LEGYSALHKAARLQE
-1763 KELNNMFGN
+1763 DELNNMLASHDHF
-1772 QVRLDP
+1772 RLEP
-1778 LSVKPLTPDLMS
+1778 LSIEPQALNPLKSEPVT

-1796 GLHFDPHGNQ
+1796 GLHFDPCVNQ
-1806 TVLQLTSASA
+1806 TVLQLTSASV
-1816 DGDLAPHQPAVP
+1816 DGEIQPHLPAKSQPA
-1828 QLAKLSLAD
+1828 KRSLAD
-1837 TAPLDSRTQA
+1837 PLPLDHRAKA
-1847 SRGPLGHKFPLEIP
+1847 SRGPLGCKFPLEIS
-1861 APERISLHHSV
+1861 APEKLAPHQSV
-1872 RKFVGSRAPG
+1872 RRYAGSRIAAG
-1882 PCGHSEYENMESDVP
+1882 CGHSEYENMESDVQ
-1897 DVSTD
+1897 DASTD
-1902 DEGLSNRRRESAG
+1902 DEQLNNVRLENEDVTPACGDSGADGRRDDQAQSHSIGRLSNR
-1915 SKAASGDRRPE
+1915 
-1926 ERKETPVQN
+1926 T
-1935 PAVEKLSHK
+1935 VEH
-1944 GTEQPTDDDDDVRS
+1944 QADDDDVRS
-1958 FEEEERRMAHELS
+1958 FEEEERRMAQEL
-1971 AAQVDRSGNASGQS
+1971 NATDAERTDKPSVAP
-1985 LPVPSTGDGGETSQS
+1985 LPGGSGDGGETSQS

-2099 YRPGVV
+2099 YRPSAI
-2105 ASDGFDTEPLSDVDF
+2105 ASDGFDTEPLSDVDL

-2129 NIRTM
+2129 NIRSM

-2143 QSRNETDVD
+2143 QPRSETDVD

>member
-66 TFAQAAAPTPITLL
+66 AYAQAAAPTPITLL
-80 VLSLVLAGLLVLL
+80 VLSLVLAALLVLL

-115 VLVALA
+115 LLVALA
-121 LPLPAGWSW
+121 LPLPSRWSW
-130 VGWQVTPTAGQ
+130 IGWQEFATAGQ
-141 GVWQIAFIAFL
+141 GVWQTAFIAFL

-168 VVLPSCQAAL
+168 VVLPSCQVAL

-185 FPPLHWQQLVA
+185 FAPLHWQQLVA
-196 NSMVAVAVNVAGVW
+196 NSVVAAAVNVAGVW

-237 DENDKLERLLL
+237 DENEKLERLLL

-341 EARSDHARCAVEM
+341 DPRSDHARCAVEM

-402 VTLANM
+402 VTMANM

-424 LDCLGNEYDVE
+424 LDCLGNEYEVE
-435 PADGHLRS
+435 PGDGQLRS

-449 DVVSY
+449 NVTSY
-454 FIIPPPRRRKV
+454 FIIPPPRRRKPLLFNTLQV

-538 SDKFKRPFKKR
+538 LSDKFKRPFKKR

-564 LAQAIDARSVDREKS
+564 LAQAIEARSVDREKS
-579 THVSLFTLCFRDRE
+579 THVSLITLCFRDKQ

-656 LKVTS
+656 LKVTT
-661 WDPARR
+661 WDPSRR

-693 DLPYVVPCKPNMTS
+693 NLPYVACKPNMTLTTS
-707 ESTRR
+707 RHR
-712 PGSHEFVRNLWC
+712 GPQDFVRNLWC

-729 IPISCILGFI
+729 IPLSCVLGFI
-739 SVAVFLRLPVLVKAL
+739 SVAVFLRLPMLVKAL
-754 LVTSMATVYS
+754 LVTSMATVYA
-764 LLISFTHRPLFSCYD
+764 LLICFTHLSLFTCYD
-779 ARVGAVVPTDALA
+779 ARVGAVVPTEVLA

-820 QCQASEEKQDM
+820 QCQAAEEKQDM

-894 QGTECLRL
+894 QGTECLRV

-961 LVFALREKLAN
+961 LVFAFREKLAN
-972 INENSYNSFTLRVG
+972 INENSYNNFTLRVG

-1053 KGDMT
+1053 KGEMT

-1067 PATIKAE
+1067 PATIKADE
-1074 ESPQPPKIPPHHQ
+1074 DHQMPPPKIPPHLQ
-1087 NYAPDH
+1087 SYAPDH

-1116 HSSLHPHQR
+1116 HSSHRPHQR

-1156 SQGLTGQLVQG
+1156 SQGLTGQLVHG
-1167 QPAGTPRSRR
+1167 QPGGTPRSRR
-1177 NRDSFCDDLQSMN
+1177 NRDSFGDDLQAMN
-1190 ININQ
+1190 INGQ
-1195 NLSKS
+1195 NLTKS
-1200 VGRQPG
+1200 GGRQS
-1206 GGGDCQRCE
+1206 GGDGQRCE
-1215 EEPLLTRA
+1215 EEPLLTRV
-1223 PPTPLDAHV
+1223 PPAPLDAHV
-1232 LPRFSV
+1232 LPPRFSV

-1252 AAMQQMKPQSSITA
+1252 AAMQQMKPQGSITA
-1266 PKTYSQSRP
+1266 PKPYSQSRP

-1289 YVPSWNQAQ
+1289 YAPAWAQ
-1298 SHGAAHQGS
+1298 VQGFSAPHQGA
-1307 NTGNGKKSS
+1307 NPGNAVKKVS
-1316 GRSRTSPRQES
+1316 GRSRTSPRKEN
-1327 DDGQLRLP
+1327 DDVQLRLP
-1335 DMSRPG
+1335 DPSRSG
-1341 LTGGLILPPV
+1341 LSGGLILPPV

-1436 DERFKYMFSGINLEG
+1436 DERFKYMFSGMNLEG

-1510 APEERMRRDDLVI
+1510 GPEERMRRDDLVI

-1538 KVSDNRVEVEV
+1538 KLSDKAETEV

-1559 SASPSSEKVRPGCR
+1559 SASPSSEKVKPGCR

-1597 SLERSPRESSAMTP
+1597 SLERSPRETSAMTP

-1616 CKKRSLS
+1616 SKKRSLS
-1623 REEGQKVG
+1623 REESQKMG
-1631 NHIQVEQE
+1631 NHIQLEHD

-1650 RDGECQT
+1650 KDGECQT
-1657 DPRNHHHRSAAASTK
+1657 DPRNHHHRAIASSTR
-1672 TPEKTKM
+1672 TPEKIKIDK
-1679 ERKLEKSSTF
+1679 KLEKSSTF

-1701 DCDRGR
+1701 DCSRGR
-1707 YGGLSGSSE
+1707 
-1716 IEQER
+1716 
-1721 ETHHR
+1721 
-1726 DSSDISNNNSSS
+1726 
-1738 NVMENYAGNT
+1738 M
-1748 LEGYSALQKAAQQQE
+1748 
-1763 KELNNMFGN
+1763 
-1772 QVRLDP
+1772 
-1778 LSVKPLTPDLMS
+1778 
-1790 LDPVML
+1790 
-1796 GLHFDPHGNQ
+1796 
-1806 TVLQLTSASA
+1806 
-1816 DGDLAPHQPAVP
+1816 
-1828 QLAKLSLAD
+1828 
-1837 TAPLDSRTQA
+1837 
-1847 SRGPLGHKFPLEIP
+1847 
-1861 APERISLHHSV
+1861 
-1872 RKFVGSRAPG
+1872 PG

-1897 DVSTD
+1897 DASTD
-1902 DEGLSNRRRESAG
+1902 DEGLSDLRRDTAG
-1915 SKAASGDRRPE
+1915 GKVASGDRRPDDKRE
-1926 ERKETPVQN
+1926 SPKQN
-1935 PAVEKLSHK
+1935 LSVEKHSLK
-1944 GTEQPTDDDDDVRS
+1944 GGEHQTDDDEDVRS

-1971 AAQVDRSGNASGQS
+1971 GAQMDRSGNTSGQS
-1985 LPVPSTGDGGETSQS
+1985 LPVPSIGDGGETSQS

-2030 QVSMMN
+2030 QVSMIN

-2078 DSDAIISFDQINAYY
+2078 DSDNIISFDQINAYY

-2143 QSRNETDVD
+2143 QPRNETDVD

>member
-1 MDHSVKAMTPHRKV
+1 MV
-15 AFSRLCHKHRFENDE
+15 
-30 LEELYRR
+30 
-37 YTLKLQQASVAAA
+37 
-50 SALMLLLCL
+50 
-59 LLAALHV
+59 
-66 TFAQAAAPTPITLL
+66 
-80 VLSLVLAGLLVLL
+80 
-93 NSRVMRHSYLM
+93 
-104 PTCYLLLGLGA
+104 
-115 VLVALA
+115 
-121 LPLPAGWSW
+121 
-130 VGWQVTPTAGQ
+130 
-141 GVWQIAFIAFL
+141 
-152 VYALTPV
+152 V
-159 STPIALAYG
+159 SCVP
-168 VVLPSCQAAL
+168 
-178 AATLATP
+178 
-185 FPPLHWQQLVA
+185 QLVA
-196 NSMVAVAVNVAGVW
+196 NSVVAGAVNMAGVW
-210 LQQMMQAGQRK
+210 LQQMMQAAQRK

-248 SVLPQHVAMEM
+248 SVLPQHVALEM
-259 KADIIKPVERQFHKI
+259 KADIIKPQESQFHKI

-424 LDCLGNEYDVE
+424 FDCLVGEYEVE
-435 PADGHLRS
+435 LADGQTRS

-449 DVVSY
+449 NIVSY
-454 FIIPPPRRRKV
+454 FIIPPPRRRKPLLFNTLQV

-504 AIPPQEKSTSITK
+504 AIPPQDKSTSITK
-517 KRNIFFHEY
+517 K
-526 YEIERGCPQSSL
+526 SSLL

-564 LAQAIDARSVDREKS
+564 LAQAIEARSVDREKS
-579 THVSLFTLCFRDRE
+579 THVSLITLCFRDRE
-593 KERHY
+593 KERDY
-598 HEEQDVGFGSS
+598 HEEMDVGFGSS
-609 LLCSLFLLL
+609 LLCCLFLLL
-618 FVASVQALVLP
+618 FIAAVQALVLP

-647 ILIVLLASR
+647 MLIVLLASR

-661 WDPARR
+661 WDPSRR

-680 VIYIM
+680 VTYIM

-693 DLPYVVPCKPNMTS
+693 ELPHLPCKSNYS
-707 ESTRR
+707 ELTPSL
-712 PGSHEFVRNLWC
+712 PGGRQELVRNMWC

-729 IPISCILGFI
+729 IPLSCVLGFLA
-739 SVAVFLRLPVLVKAL
+739 VAVFLRLPVLVKTLL
-754 LVTSMATVYS
+754 LVSMATVYS
-764 LLISFTHRPLFSCYD
+764 LLIFITHIKLFTCYD
-779 ARVGAVVPTDALA
+779 IRVGAVVPTEVLG
-792 VVYILLFLLAVIA
+792 VVYIMVFLLAVVA

-870 SRVGV
+870 NRVGV
-875 VFASI
+875 MFASI
-880 PNFHEFYTELAVNN
+880 PNFHEFYMEVAVNN

-902 LNEIIADFDELLDDE
+902 LNEIIADFDELLDDD

-949 ESASYYLSVLAE
+949 ESASYYMSVLTE
-961 LVFALREKLAN
+961 LVFAFREKLSN
-972 INENSYNSFTLRVG
+972 INDNSYNNFTLRVG

-1053 KGDMT
+1053 KGEMT
-1058 TFFLIDRKE
+1058 TYFLIDRKE
-1067 PATIKAE
+1067 PTTMKADE
-1074 ESPQPPKIPPHHQ
+1074 GIIQPPKVPPHLQ
-1087 NYAPDH
+1087 SY
-1093 GCGWPVWPAY
+1093 
-1103 CVVGQCGGTLHTP
+1103 
-1116 HSSLHPHQR
+1116 
-1125 HYHTHNGGLF
+1125 GGLF

-1143 MVPPKVPPHGRSL
+1143 MVPPKIPPHGRSL
-1156 SQGLTGQLVQG
+1156 SQGLTGPTPQHV
-1167 QPAGTPRSRR
+1167 GTPRSRR
-1177 NRDSFCDDLQSMN
+1177 NRDSFCDDLQA
-1190 ININQ
+1190 INV
-1195 NLSKS
+1195 NLSQSGPKS
-1200 VGRQPG
+1200 GGRQ

-1215 EEPLLTRA
+1215 EEPLLTRG
-1223 PPTPLDAHV
+1223 PPLPPLNAHV
-1232 LPRFSV
+1232 LPPKFSIA
-1238 GQMRSSNK
+1238 QMRASSK

-1252 AAMQQMKPQSSITA
+1252 QAMEQMKPQASVTT

-1275 RTYRPDEYNFPPSA
+1275 RTYRPDEYNYPQNA
-1289 YVPSWNQAQ
+1289 YLPTWARSQ
-1298 SHGAAHQGS
+1298 SGGQQGNS
-1307 NTGNGKKSS
+1307 GGKRSS
-1316 GRSRTSPRQES
+1316 GRSRTSPKKDSEECLARC
-1327 DDGQLRLP
+1327 DG
-1335 DMSRPG
+1335 SRG
-1341 LTGGLILPPV
+1341 ANMAGLILPQL

-1422 DADSPSPQHTPSLS
+1422 DADSPSPQHAPSLS
-1436 DERFKYMFSGINLEG
+1436 DERFKYMFGGMNLEG
-1451 AAAPGF
+1451 AMAPGF

-1481 RLNSLSRDSTTYSYP
+1481 RLNSLSHESTTYSYP
-1496 NVPGLWRETDITSP
+1496 NVPGLWRETDIASP
-1510 APEERMRRDDLVI
+1510 IHDERVRRDDLVI

-1538 KVSDNRVEVEV
+1538 KLSEKEIEV
-1549 PSQVDNCVSH
+1549 PTQVDNCVSH

-1587 SASGSTSRMR
+1587 SASGSTSRLR
-1597 SLERSPRESSAMTP
+1597 SLDRSPRESMAMTP
-1611 DSVIM
+1611 DSVVLM
-1616 CKKRSLS
+1616 SKKRSLS
-1623 REEGQKVG
+1623 REEGSKLGSNIPSEQDIQRKKSSEHQK
-1631 NHIQVEQE
+1631 
-1639 QSRKRNPERQK
+1639 K
-1650 RDGECQT
+1650 DGECQT
-1657 DPRNHHHRSAAASTK
+1657 DPRTHHHKSNGSGSK
-1672 TPEKTKM
+1672 PCEKSKGD
-1679 ERKLEKSSTF
+1679 RKLEKSATF
-1689 EGIPEDGKSASL
+1689 EGIPENPKTASSADSEN
-1701 DCDRGR
+1701 RR
-1707 YGGLSGSSE
+1707 YGNSGRSCE
-1716 IEQER
+1716 GDGGER
-1721 ETHHR
+1721 GGTPQYYG
-1726 DSSDISNNNSSS
+1726 SDFSNNNSLGS
-1738 NVMENYAGNT
+1738 NKVDGYTGNT
-1748 LEGYSALQKAAQQQE
+1748 LEGYSALQKAARQQE
-1763 KELNNMFGN
+1763 DELNNMLSPTD
-1772 QVRLDP
+1772 QIRLDQ
-1778 LSVKPLTPDLMS
+1778 LCLTPHSLTSLSPDTMG
-1790 LDPVML
+1790 LDPIML
-1796 GLHFDPHGNQ
+1796 GLHFDPDVNQ
-1806 TVLQLTSASA
+1806 TVLQLTPASI
-1816 DGDLAPHQPAVP
+1816 DEGLLPQPAITQVT
-1828 QLAKLSLAD
+1828 KRSLAD
-1837 TAPLDSRTQA
+1837 PMLLDPRVKA
-1847 SRGPLGHKFPLEIP
+1847 SRGNLGHKFPLEIP
-1861 APERISLHHSV
+1861 TQEKLAPHQSAWRY
-1872 RKFVGSRAPG
+1872 VGSRLPVSG
-1882 PCGHSEYENMESDVP
+1882 CGQSEYENMESDLP
-1897 DVSTD
+1897 DASTD
-1902 DEGLSNRRRESAG
+1902 DETLSGGKKLSPTD
-1915 SKAASGDRRPE
+1915 KRPE
-1926 ERKETPVQN
+1926 GRRDDKPRAQSLPRSSHRTPEHMRGCHKT
-1935 PAVEKLSHK
+1935 PEHMRSCHKTPEHARGCHKTPDHTRHSHK
-1944 GTEQPTDDDDDVRS
+1944 TPEHNRTSHKTPEHTSSRHKTPEHSTGRHKTPEHTSSRHKTPEHTSSRHKTPEHTTDEDDDVRS
-1958 FEEEERRMAHELS
+1958 FEEEERRMALELG
-1971 AAQVDRSGNASGQS
+1971 AGGQVDKTEQQHHAAGKQMPLCQAGG
-1985 LPVPSTGDGGETSQS
+1985 GDGGETSQS

-2030 QVSMMN
+2030 QASMMN

-2078 DSDAIISFDQINAYY
+2078 DSDAIISFDQINAFY

-2099 YRPGVV
+2099 YRPSAM
-2105 ASDGFDTEPLSDVDF
+2105 ASDGFDTEPLSDVDL
-2120 DGIDGINLQ
+2120 DGIDGMNLQ
-2129 NIRTM
+2129 NIRSM

-2143 QSRNETDVD
+2143 QPRSETDVD

>member
-66 TFAQAAAPTPITLL
+66 AYAQAAAPTPITLL
-80 VLSLVLAGLLVLL
+80 VLSLVLAALLVLL

-115 VLVALA
+115 LLVALA
-121 LPLPAGWSW
+121 LPLPSRWSW
-130 VGWQVTPTAGQ
+130 IGWQEFATAGQ
-141 GVWQIAFIAFL
+141 GVWQTAFIAFL

-168 VVLPSCQAAL
+168 VVLPSCQVAL

-185 FPPLHWQQLVA
+185 FAPLHWQQLVA
-196 NSMVAVAVNVAGVW
+196 NSVVAAAVNVAGVW

-237 DENDKLERLLL
+237 DENEKLERLLL

-341 EARSDHARCAVEM
+341 DPRSDHARCAVEM

-402 VTLANM
+402 VTMANM

-424 LDCLGNEYDVE
+424 LDCLGNEYEVE
-435 PADGHLRS
+435 PGDGQLRS

-449 DVVSY
+449 NVTSY

-517 KRNIFFHEY
+517 K
-526 YEIERGCPQSSL
+526 SSLL

-564 LAQAIDARSVDREKS
+564 LAQAIEARSVDREKS
-579 THVSLFTLCFRDRE
+579 THVSLITLCFRDKQ

-656 LKVTS
+656 LKVTT
-661 WDPARR
+661 WDPSRR

-693 DLPYVVPCKPNMTS
+693 NLPYVACKPNMTLTTS
-707 ESTRR
+707 RHR
-712 PGSHEFVRNLWC
+712 GPQDFVRNLWC

-729 IPISCILGFI
+729 IPLSCVLGFI
-739 SVAVFLRLPVLVKAL
+739 SVAVFLRLPMLVKAL
-754 LVTSMATVYS
+754 LVTSMATVYA
-764 LLISFTHRPLFSCYD
+764 LLICFTHLSLFTCYD
-779 ARVGAVVPTDALA
+779 ARVGAVVPTEVLA

-820 QCQASEEKQDM
+820 QCQAAEEKQDM

-858 FRNNMDLYHQSY
+858 FRNNMKEKYTSPIALQDLYHQSY

-894 QGTECLRL
+894 QGTECLRV

-961 LVFALREKLAN
+961 LVFAFREKLAN
-972 INENSYNSFTLRVG
+972 INENSYNNFTLRVG

-1053 KGDMT
+1053 KGEMT

-1067 PATIKAE
+1067 PATIKADE
-1074 ESPQPPKIPPHHQ
+1074 DHQMPPPKIPPHLQ
-1087 NYAPDH
+1087 SYAPDH

-1116 HSSLHPHQR
+1116 HSSHRPHQR

-1156 SQGLTGQLVQG
+1156 SQGLTGQLVHG
-1167 QPAGTPRSRR
+1167 QPGGTPRSRR
-1177 NRDSFCDDLQSMN
+1177 NRDSFGDDLQAMN
-1190 ININQ
+1190 INGQ
-1195 NLSKS
+1195 NLTKS
-1200 VGRQPG
+1200 GGRQS
-1206 GGGDCQRCE
+1206 GGDGQRCE
-1215 EEPLLTRA
+1215 EEPLLTRV
-1223 PPTPLDAHV
+1223 PPAPLDAHV
-1232 LPRFSV
+1232 LPPRFSV

-1252 AAMQQMKPQSSITA
+1252 AAMQQMKPQGSITA
-1266 PKTYSQSRP
+1266 PKPYSQSRP

-1289 YVPSWNQAQ
+1289 YAPAWAQ
-1298 SHGAAHQGS
+1298 VQGFSAPHQGA
-1307 NTGNGKKSS
+1307 NPGNAVKKVS
-1316 GRSRTSPRQES
+1316 GRSRTSPRKEN
-1327 DDGQLRLP
+1327 DDVQLRLP
-1335 DMSRPG
+1335 DPSRSG
-1341 LTGGLILPPV
+1341 LSGGLILPPV

-1436 DERFKYMFSGINLEG
+1436 DERFKYMFSGMNLEG

-1510 APEERMRRDDLVI
+1510 GPEERMRRDDLVI

-1538 KVSDNRVEVEV
+1538 KLSDKAETEV

-1559 SASPSSEKVRPGCR
+1559 SASPSSEKVKPGCR

-1597 SLERSPRESSAMTP
+1597 SLERSPRETSAMTP

-1616 CKKRSLS
+1616 SKKRSLS
-1623 REEGQKVG
+1623 REESQKMG
-1631 NHIQVEQE
+1631 NHIQLEHD

-1650 RDGECQT
+1650 KDGECQT
-1657 DPRNHHHRSAAASTK
+1657 DPRNHHHRAIASSTR
-1672 TPEKTKM
+1672 TPEKIKIDK
-1679 ERKLEKSSTF
+1679 KLEKSSTF

-1701 DCDRGR
+1701 DCSRGR

-1721 ETHHR
+1721 ETQQQE
-1726 DSSDISNNNSSS
+1726 SSDVSNNNSSS
-1738 NVMENYAGNT
+1738 NIMENYAGNT

-1772 QVRLDP
+1772 QIRLDP
-1778 LSVKPLTPDLMS
+1778 LSVKPLTAELMN

-1806 TVLQLTSASA
+1806 TVLQLTSASVE
-1816 DGDLAPHQPAVP
+1816 GDLAPHQPTTP

-1837 TAPLDSRTQA
+1837 KVPLDSRAQA

-1861 APERISLHHSV
+1861 APERISLHQSV
-1872 RKFVGSRAPG
+1872 RKFVGSRMPG

-1897 DVSTD
+1897 DASTD
-1902 DEGLSNRRRESAG
+1902 DEGLSDLRRDTAG
-1915 SKAASGDRRPE
+1915 GKVASGDRRPDDKRE
-1926 ERKETPVQN
+1926 SPKQN
-1935 PAVEKLSHK
+1935 LSVEKHSLK
-1944 GTEQPTDDDDDVRS
+1944 GGEHQTDDDEDVRS

-1971 AAQVDRSGNASGQS
+1971 GAQMDRSGNTSGQS
-1985 LPVPSTGDGGETSQS
+1985 LPVPSIGDGGETSQS

-2030 QVSMMN
+2030 QVSMIN

-2078 DSDAIISFDQINAYY
+2078 DSDNIISFDQINAYY

-2143 QSRNETDVD
+2143 QPRNETDVD

>member
-15 AFSRLCHKHRFENDE
+15 AFSRLCHRHRFENDE
-30 LEELYRR
+30 LENLYRR

-50 SALMLLLCL
+50 AALLLTLSL

-66 TFAQAAAPTPITLL
+66 TYAQVAAPAPITLL
-80 VLSLVLAGLLVLL
+80 ALAVVLAALLVVLH
-93 NSRVMRHSYLM
+93 SRVMRHSYLL
-104 PTCYLLLGLGA
+104 PTCYLLLALGA
-115 VLVALA
+115 ILVALA
-121 LPLPAGWSW
+121 LPLPSGWGW
-130 VGWQVTPTAGQ
+130 VGWQTIPTAGQ
-141 GVWQIAFIAFL
+141 GVWHATFVAFL

-159 STPIALAYG
+159 STPLALTYG
-168 VVLPSCQAAL
+168 VVLPAGQTAL
-178 AATLATP
+178 AATLATT
-185 FPPLHWQQLVA
+185 FTHFHWQQLVA
-196 NSMVAVAVNVAGVW
+196 NSVVAAAVNVAGVW
-210 LQQMMQAGQRK
+210 LHQMMEAAQRK

-228 CIAARLQME
+228 CIAARLHME

-301 QELIRLLNELFGR
+301 QELVRLLNELFGR

-341 EARSDHARCAVEM
+341 EPRSDHGRCAVEM
-354 GLDMIDAIAS
+354 GLDMIDAIASQLFARSSKHCKGERS

-408 MEAGGEPGRVH
+408 MESTGEPGRVQ

-424 LDCLGNEYDVE
+424 LDCLGNEYEVE
-435 PADGHLRS
+435 PAEAHTRS
-443 QYLRDH
+443 QYLRERNIT
-449 DVVSY
+449 SY
-454 FIIPPPRRRKV
+454 FIIPPARRRKV
-465 RSALGSTHRRKLS
+465 RSALGSAHRRKLS

-504 AIPPQEKSTSITK
+504 AIPPQDKSTSITK
-517 KRNIFFHEY
+517 K
-526 YEIERGCPQSSL
+526 SSL

-549 HSSLPHAPSNRVNKY
+549 LSSLPHTPSNRVNKY

-579 THVSLFTLCFRDRE
+579 THVSLITLCFRDRE
-593 KERHY
+593 KERNY
-598 HEEQDVGFGSS
+598 HEEVDVGFGNS

-647 ILIVLLASR
+647 MLIVLLASR
-656 LKVTS
+656 LKVTT

-667 FVLRLVLT
+667 FVLRLILT
-675 IVAVT
+675 IIAVT

-693 DLPYVVPCKPNMTS
+693 ELPHVSCKANVTDLTPLRSGPQ
-707 ESTRR
+707 
-712 PGSHEFVRNLWC
+712 EFVRNLWC

-729 IPISCILGFI
+729 IPLSCIVGFMA
-739 SVAVFLRLPVLVKAL
+739 VAVFLRLPVLVKTLL
-754 LVTSMATVYS
+754 LVSMATVYS
-764 LLISFTHRPLFSCYD
+764 LLIFITHLRLFECYD
-779 ARVGAVVPTDALA
+779 IRVGALVPTEVLG

-875 VFASI
+875 LFASI

-917 RFKSVDKI
+917 RFKAIDKI

-940 DMRILDHKE
+940 DMRILDKDD
-949 ESASYYLSVLAE
+949 SAHYYMTMLTE
-961 LVFALREKLAN
+961 LVFAFKDKLSS

-1033 QVLRNRPY
+1033 QVLRKGPY

-1053 KGDMT
+1053 KGEMT
-1058 TFFLIDRKE
+1058 TYFLVDRKE
-1067 PATIKAE
+1067 APTIKAE
-1074 ESPQPPKIPPHHQ
+1074 DGSRPPKVPPHLQ
-1087 NYAPDH
+1087 SYAPEH
-1093 GCGWPVWPAY
+1093 GCGWPVWAAY
-1103 CVVGQCGGTLHTP
+1103 CVVGRCGGTLHPP
-1116 HSSLHPHQR
+1116 HSSLRSHHR
-1125 HYHTHNGGLF
+1125 HYHTHNGGLY

-1143 MVPPKVPPHGRSL
+1143 MVPPQIPPHGRSL
-1156 SQGLTGQLVQG
+1156 SQGLTGQGGQG
-1167 QPAGTPRSRR
+1167 QSGGTPRSRR
-1177 NRDSFCDDLQSMN
+1177 NRDSFCDDNQVVNMN
-1190 ININQ
+1190 MSQ
-1195 NLSKS
+1195 CVSKMG
-1200 VGRQPG
+1200 GRQPSG
-1206 GGGDCQRCE
+1206 ECQRCE
-1215 EEPLLTRA
+1215 EEPLLDKV
-1223 PPTPLDAHV
+1223 PPVPLSAHV
-1232 LPRFSV
+1232 LPPRFSV
-1238 GQMRSSNK
+1238 AQMRACNK

-1252 AAMQQMKPQSSITA
+1252 AAMQQMKPQNQIPT

-1275 RTYRPDEYNFPPSA
+1275 RTYRPDEYNLPQNSYVPTWARSQSGGRPSA
-1289 YVPSWNQAQ
+1289 S
-1298 SHGAAHQGS
+1298 G
-1307 NTGNGKKSS
+1307 GKKSS
-1316 GRSRTSPRQES
+1316 GRSRTSPRKEN
-1327 DDGQLRLP
+1327 DDGQ
-1335 DMSRPG
+1335 MRPLDSG
-1341 LTGGLILPPV
+1341 RTALSGGLVLPPM

-1361 VRHKLRSFAR
+1361 VRHKLRSFTR

-1381 SHRDLHSTRIH
+1381 SHRDLQSTRIH

-1422 DADSPSPQHTPSLS
+1422 DADSPSPQHAPSLS
-1436 DERFKYMFSGINLEG
+1436 DERFKYMFGGMNLEG
-1451 AAAPGF
+1451 AMAPGF

-1496 NVPGLWRETDITSP
+1496 NVPGLWRETDIASP
-1510 APEERMRRDDLVI
+1510 THDERMRRDDLVI
-1523 PKLTAEFSSDKVKRS
+1523 PKLTAEFSSDKMKRS
-1538 KVSDNRVEVEV
+1538 KHGDKADVEV
-1549 PSQVDNCVSH
+1549 PSHVDNCVSH

-1587 SASGSTSRMR
+1587 SASGSTSRLR
-1597 SLERSPRESSAMTP
+1597 SLEKSPRESTAMTP

-1616 CKKRSLS
+1616 VPKKRSLS
-1623 REEGQKVG
+1623 REEGMKIG
-1631 NHIQVEQE
+1631 NHVSTEHDMF
-1639 QSRKRNPERQK
+1639 RKRSTERPK

-1657 DPRNHHHRSAAASTK
+1657 DPRTHHHKNSAAGIKSGDRNK
-1672 TPEKTKM
+1672 P
-1679 ERKLEKSSTF
+1679 ERKIEKSATF
-1689 EGIPEDGKSASL
+1689 EGIPEDPKS
-1701 DCDRGR
+1701 
-1707 YGGLSGSSE
+1707 
-1716 IEQER
+1716 
-1721 ETHHR
+1721 THR
-1726 DSSDISNNNSSS
+1726 DGSEGR
-1738 NVMENYAGNT
+1738 VTAG
-1748 LEGYSALQKAAQQQE
+1748 
-1763 KELNNMFGN
+1763 
-1772 QVRLDP
+1772 
-1778 LSVKPLTPDLMS
+1778 
-1790 LDPVML
+1790 
-1796 GLHFDPHGNQ
+1796 
-1806 TVLQLTSASA
+1806 
-1816 DGDLAPHQPAVP
+1816 
-1828 QLAKLSLAD
+1828 
-1837 TAPLDSRTQA
+1837 
-1847 SRGPLGHKFPLEIP
+1847 
-1861 APERISLHHSV
+1861 
-1872 RKFVGSRAPG
+1872 
-1882 PCGHSEYENMESDVP
+1882 CGHSEYENMESDVP
-1897 DVSTD
+1897 DLSTD
-1902 DEGLSNRRRESAG
+1902 DEGLSNVRVEGQEMKNEAMGGRRSDGWKEGRYESHSLG
-1915 SKAASGDRRPE
+1915 RGPSKGAE
-1926 ERKETPVQN
+1926 
-1935 PAVEKLSHK
+1935 H
-1944 GTEQPTDDDDDVRS
+1944 PTDDEDDIRS
-1958 FEEEERRMAHELS
+1958 FEEEERRMAQELQ
-1971 AAQVDRSGNASGQS
+1971 AAEMAEATKSSVTQSGGI
-1985 LPVPSTGDGGETSQS
+1985 GDGGETSQS

-2099 YRPGVV
+2099 YRPSGIT
-2105 ASDGFDTEPLSDVDF
+2105 SDGFDTEPLSDVDL

-2129 NIRTM
+2129 NIRSM

-2143 QSRNETDVD
+2143 QPRSETDVD